1 MNITYNQKAF
11 KRVFLILMISFKVMI
26 STSQD
31 TLSLN
36 SLIIQYKI
44 SQTDTNVKDRLNN
57 IASLLNQFQS
67 EFAYN
72 CWSDLIAFSEKNKSK
87 YCVGYCYYYRGRKY
101 ISEGEYYK
109 GKVDYTRCREVFKL
123 INNKKGMADSYN
135 ALGILNDNLDNYTES
150 LENYFEGA
158 KLFNELKDKEAEGM
172 IYLNMGG
179 MLIHQINDK
188 SSKTDT
194 LNMTINYLQKSISIL
209 DSLNSFKLL
218 HAYINLGEVFYK
230 VKSYDSA
237 LCYLEKS
244 YQVSKTG
251 GFPVDRFQAVFHYSD
266 FLLSQFGV
274 ERAEPFINEAIQIAG
289 TNGTFNN
296 LPIDDKQNFSL
307 LLSDFYAKQK
317 NYPAAYK
324 YRSESDKYQAESKK
338 EQSKLDIS
346 KMEFEKSQRRNE
358 VERTKRMW
366 TTIIAL
372 ATFLASVLIIF
383 AFYRSYKHK
392 KEANRLLTEMDE
404 LKNRLYS
411 NITHELR
418 TPLTLILGPLEQMLS
433 SETEKTPS
441 RKQVKMM
448 RKNANSLLNLVN
460 QMLDLTKIDAKN
472 MKLELVEEDIN
483 KFLKTR
489 FAAFA
494 SLAEQKSITYQF
506 SLLNEK
512 NIRIFDS
519 SKLEKIINNLVSNA
533 VKFTEKNGKI
543 SCFANFN
550 RPNMLE
556 LIVQDDGKG
565 IPKDELHRIFDRF
578 HQVKTTDELIT
589 PGTGIGLSLTKEL
602 VELLHGKI
610 TVESEEGRGSKFVVT
625 LPLGTAHLNTDEYQ
639 MIQNLNPKN
648 HEKLEFSESLESSED
663 GEILRESNNGKD
675 SLPHV
680 LIVEDH
686 TDIREFIAE
695 NLKDGFFI
703 EQAAN
708 GLTGLELAIKFIPDL
723 VITDIVM
730 PKMDGI
736 ELCEKLKTDEKTSH
750 IPVVLLTGKS
760 GIDDR
765 LKGLETGADA
775 YLTKPFNIR
784 ELRLQVTKLIEQ
796 RQKLRERFTR
806 DLRLEPK
813 DIAVTSADEK
823 FINRAME
830 IIEKNMD
837 NSEFEV
843 RQFQDE
849 MFMSRMQLF
858 RKIKALTNQT
868 PGDFIRTIRLKR
880 AASLIKQNF
889 GNIAQITYEV
899 GFNNPSYFA
908 KCFKDLYG
916 ELPSDYM
923 KRP

>member
-1 MNITYNQKAF
+1 
-11 KRVFLILMISFKVMI
+11 
-26 STSQD
+26 
-31 TLSLN
+31 LSLAI
-36 SLIIQYKI
+36 LY
-44 SQTDTNVKDRLNN
+44 
-57 IASLLNQFQS
+57 
-67 EFAYN
+67 
-72 CWSDLIAFSEKNKSK
+72 
-87 YCVGYCYYYRGRKY
+87 
-101 ISEGEYYK
+101 
-109 GKVDYTRCREVFKL
+109 
-123 INNKKGMADSYN
+123 INNGYFIESYN
-135 ALGILNDNLDNYTES
+135 AL
-150 LENYFEGA
+150 
-158 KLFNELKDKEAEGM
+158 
-172 IYLNMGG
+172 
-179 MLIHQINDK
+179 
-188 SSKTDT
+188 
-194 LNMTINYLQKSISIL
+194 
-209 DSLNSFKLL
+209 
-218 HAYINLGEVFYK
+218 
-230 VKSYDSA
+230 
-237 LCYLEKS
+237 EKS
-244 YQVSKTG
+244 YPSYTNAEDIQGEAYVLSTYGDLYYRLNNFEMSIEYFKKSADLFRNLKDTVAEAKMYINIGACYSEMHQIENATKYFRASIKIFQHRHDTTRLIPCYINFGEILYNENQIDSAIWYFNKSLDYSNLTGTVSDSIHSRFFLGKLYMNT
-251 GFPVDRFQAVFHYSD
+251 DRLGLAKP
-266 FLLSQFGV
+266 LLTSV
-274 ERAEPFINEAIQIAG
+274 EVLISIHSEILPINELGEI
-289 TNGTFNN
+289 TTT
-296 LPIDDKQNFSL
+296 
-307 LLSDFYAKQK
+307 LSKFY
-317 NYPAAYK
+317 
-324 YRSESDKYQAESKK
+324 
-338 EQSKLDIS
+338 
-346 KMEFEKSQRRNE
+346 EKSGDNMKALLYSNKTHDLE
-358 VERTKRMW
+358 VENKVIQTTKEINLLKVTQLVKENKYEKTRSLW
-366 TTIIAL
+366 TRYIFIVVL
-372 ATFLASVLIIF
+372 LGLILLFL

-543 SCFANFN
+543 SCFVNFN

-565 IPKDELHRIFDRF
+565 IPKDELQRIFDRF

-625 LPLGTAHLNTDEYQ
+625 LPLGTAHLNIDEYQ

-648 HEKLEFSESLESSED
+648 HEKLEFSESLERSEG
-663 GEILRESNNGKD
+663 GEIVRESNNGKD

-695 NLKDGFFI
+695 NLKDGFFV

-708 GLTGLELAIKFIPDL
+708 GLAGLELAIKFIPDL

-830 IIEKNMD
+830 IIEKNMG